1 MVEIMNKIEV
11 TKVIKRS
18 APEKFSIVLKNN
30 KLVMDSLSLKYLRH
44 LNKDLKIITN
54 YL

>member
-1 MVEIMNKIEV
+1 MNKIEV

-18 APEKFSIVLKNN
+18 APEKFSIVLEKN
-30 KLVMDSLSLKYLRH
+30 KLVLDSLTLKYLTN
-44 LNKDLKIITN
+44 LNRDLKSIDN

>member
-18 APEKFSIVLKNN
+18 APEKFSIVLEKN
-30 KLVMDSLSLKYLRH
+30 KLVLDSLSLKYLRH
-44 LNKDLKIITN
+44 LNKDLKIINN